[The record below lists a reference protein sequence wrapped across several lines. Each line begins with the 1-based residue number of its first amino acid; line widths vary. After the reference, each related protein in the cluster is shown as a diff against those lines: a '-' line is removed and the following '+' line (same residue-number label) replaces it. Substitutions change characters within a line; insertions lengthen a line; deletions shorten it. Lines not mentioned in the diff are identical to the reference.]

1 MSTSMILPLPGPVVP
16 TGLPALD
23 ADAVASGG
31 GTAFA
36 ALIEATDAL
45 LAGNGP
51 ASPPMPVPAAS
62 LPGGGLGQPPAS
74 APLIAPLPATG
85 VDEAPTTEGG
95 DAAANLAPAPT
106 APRPSPSPA
115 LTSLPDTSVS
125 KPVVEPDANA
135 GPITTP
141 LENGQVVPQEKPT
154 PTGKKEAV
162 KPSADDAETDGIGT
176 DIAGQDMLVSL
187 PAQVNTSPVAL
198 VPVVTQLVGTGA
210 PAEAVEPDAATD
222 IKGDAA
228 AMSVASRVAE
238 AKPASSPQGSPSP
251 TTSEPDATNA
261 APANAAPAS
270 GTADVVAQGQAP
282 TSEHADNSGLS
293 SPLLTQTMA
302 PVASKPTGSPYPPVP
317 ATPHMPVVQAQPG
330 RIGADIGVEIARMA
344 KDGREDLLIRLDPR
358 EMGRV
363 DVRLSFDRDGILRA
377 VMSADSPTALEM
389 LRRESGDLNRALADA
404 GIRADGQS
412 LRFDARGGDQRQG
425 GGQGHAGQHDR
436 DNGASSGGP
445 AGDGASDLVEP
456 HYQPLR
462 GSGQVDLMA

>member
-1 MSTSMILPLPGPVVP
+1 MSTSMILPFPGPVSGPMVP
-16 TGLPALD
+16 AGLPAPD

-31 GTAFA
+31 GAAFA
-36 ALIEATDAL
+36 ALIEASDAL
-45 LAGNGP
+45 LVGNAP
-51 ASPPMPVPAAS
+51 ASPS
-62 LPGGGLGQPPAS
+62 LPGVALGQPPAS

-85 VDEAPTTEGG
+85 ADEAPTTESG
-95 DAAANLAPAPT
+95 DAEANLTSAPIA
-106 APRPSPSPA
+106 PSPPPSPP
-115 LTSLPDTSVS
+115 LTSLPDTPVS
-125 KPVVEPDANA
+125 KPVVQPDANA

-141 LENGQVVPQEKPT
+141 PLESGQVAPQEKPT
-154 PTGKKEAV
+154 PTGKKEPV
-162 KPSADDAETDGIGT
+162 KPSADDAETDGIGA
-176 DIAGQDMLVSL
+176 DVAGQDMPASL
-187 PAQVNTSPVAL
+187 PVQVNISPIAL
-198 VPVVTQLVGTGA
+198 VPVVTQPVGTGA
-210 PAEAVEPDAATD
+210 SAETVGPDAATD

-228 AMSVASRVAE
+228 AMPVAARVAE
-238 AKPASSPQGSPSP
+238 VKPAPSPQDSPSL
-251 TTSEPDATNA
+251 TTSEPDATS
-261 APANAAPAS
+261 AAPAS
-270 GTADVVAQGQAP
+270 GTADAAAQVRAP
-282 TSEHADNSGLS
+282 TSERADNSGLS

-302 PVASKPTGSPYPPVP
+302 PVASKPAGSPYPAVP

-344 KDGREDLLIRLDPR
+344 KGGREDLLIRLDPR
-358 EMGRV
+358 EMGRI

-425 GGQGHAGQHDR
+425 GGQGHAGQHGR
-436 DNGASSGGP
+436 DDGASSGGL